1 MLRPA
6 AQVVAALAI
15 AAAAVPVAR
24 AGGLD
29 PELTGARGVGRAG
42 AITVSDDDGA
52 AVLTNP
58 AGIVRRGNTRVRVGL
73 ALADG
78 DTRISPPAGDP
89 PDAPQARD
97 EGPATRLP
105 EMGLAFGAGPV
116 VLGLAYVETDNAD
129 RQLPRPAV
137 GQPPAEV
144 SQLFAYRYGGFA
156 LTHQRH
162 TVAAGAAVRATDWL
176 GVGVSLTASW
186 VTLEERRHVWAG
198 FDGRDLVG
206 DPTRDMV
213 LITGGRDRFVP
224 GIAAGLL
231 IAPEAPIEIAMSA
244 SWAADA
250 HLRGDADLSPLTP
263 GGPPTA
269 QLDNPRARADLATP
283 LVVRS
288 GVRYLGER
296 VYVEADGE
304 LELYPGTDPS
314 PTWQLD
320 CVAAVDQTDADGPLT
335 RAPSLVSR
343 RARTHLRAAVD
354 VEVVPGFLW
363 LTAGYAFHTA
373 GSPDAR
379 PTPVHADLGGHTLAV
394 GAEGQWSG
402 TTLTIGYARTL
413 TAQRTVTN
421 SAVSIVNP
429 FDAGSGAATD
439 GRYATTQDLF
449 GAALEIAWE

>member
-15 AAAAVPVAR
+15 AAAAVPTAR

-29 PELTGARGVGRAG
+29 PELTGARGIGRAG

-58 AGIVRRGNTRVRVGL
+58 AGIVRRGDTRVRVGL
-73 ALADG
+73 ALADD
-78 DTRISPPAGDP
+78 DTRVSPPADAPAG
-89 PDAPQARD
+89 APQARD

-105 EMGLAFGAGPV
+105 ELGIAFAAGPAV
-116 VLGLAYVETDNAD
+116 IGLAYVNTGNAD

-144 SQLFAYRYGGFA
+144 STLYGYRYGGFA

-162 TVAAGAAVRATDWL
+162 TVAAGAAIRATDWL

-198 FDGRDLVG
+198 FDGRDTVG

-213 LITGGRDRFVP
+213 LVTGGRDRFVP
-224 GIAAGLL
+224 GVAAGLL
-231 IAPEAPIEIAMSA
+231 IAPEAPIELAMSA

-296 VYVEADGE
+296 VYLEAGGE
-304 LELYPGTDPS
+304 LELYPGTNPS

-320 CVAAVDQTDADGPLT
+320 GVAAVDQTAAVGTLT
-335 RAPSLVSR
+335 RAPSLVAR
-343 RARTHLRAAVD
+343 RARAHLRAAVN

-363 LTAGYAFHTA
+363 LTAGYAYHTA

-379 PTPVHADLGGHTLAV
+379 PTPVHADLGGHTIAV

-402 TTLTIGYARTL
+402 TTLTVGYARTL
-413 TAQRTVTN
+413 ASHHTVTD
-421 SAVSIVNP
+421 SAVPIINP
-429 FDAGSGAATD
+429 FDAGSGPSAD
-439 GRYATTQDLF
+439 GRYSTTQDLF